1 MTMEAYRE
9 SKVILVKIAVIT
21 RHAIVN
27 YGSLLQAFATQKI
40 LENLGY
46 TCKIIDYI
54 RDDES
59 YRQLEKTLL
68 IQKPEWNSNLLKKA
82 IYLAIRQPE
91 SIVSGKR
98 FEAER
103 SKYLHLTKR
112 YANLDELLKDKPIA
126 DVYMTGSDQVWGPVA
141 NGTYDSSY
149 CLSFTDDSDKRV
161 AYAASFGRTEM
172 TAETETFF
180 RKWLSRYNQIG
191 VREDSAVSL
200 LDKMG
205 ISSVQV
211 LDPTLLL
218 DSTFWSKIV
227 QPIRYEKYVL
237 VYQIHNDKRVGA
249 YAAQVAKALGL
260 PLLRVSAS
268 FHQINREGKLIW
280 CPTVGQFLSY
290 IKNAECLITDSFHG
304 TAFAINFNTPFV
316 EVLPNNRTG
325 TRNLSILQMT
335 GLSDRI
341 LKDDKDIALAKKKI
355 DFHVVNQI
363 IARKRQESLRILKDE
378 IED

>member
-1 MTMEAYRE
+1 
-9 SKVILVKIAVIT
+9 
-21 RHAIVN
+21 
-27 YGSLLQAFATQKI
+27 
-40 LENLGY
+40 
-46 TCKIIDYI
+46 
-54 RDDES
+54 
-59 YRQLEKTLL
+59 
-68 IQKPEWNSNLLKKA
+68 
-82 IYLAIRQPE
+82 
-91 SIVSGKR
+91 
-98 FEAER
+98 
-103 SKYLHLTKR
+103 
-112 YANLDELLKDKPIA
+112 
-126 DVYMTGSDQVWGPVA
+126 
-141 NGTYDSSY
+141 
-149 CLSFTDDSDKRV
+149 
-161 AYAASFGRTEM
+161 
-172 TAETETFF
+172 
-180 RKWLSRYNQIG
+180 
-191 VREDSAVSL
+191 
-200 LDKMG
+200 MG
-205 ISSVQV
+205 IGSVQV

-218 DSTFWSKIV
+218 DSTFWSKIA
-227 QPIRYEKYVL
+227 QPIQYEKYVL

-249 YAAQVAKALGL
+249 YAAQVAKAIGL